1 MVVLDE
7 RLSAAAQ
14 MIRPGS
20 RVADVGTDHGYLIA
34 RLLLDG
40 KAAFGYA
47 CDIHP
52 NPLEKAAK
60 TLRQYDLQDR
70 CALLLGD
77 GLQGLSEEQVDD
89 VVIAGMGGDMILH
102 ILDEAG
108 WRNPAHRFVLQ
119 PMTKIHELRIGLY
132 QRGYEILKEQ
142 AAQVKNFAYTVMQV
156 RWCGQPR
163 EITDLFARVGMLP
176 QTRSAAALVYLEKQA
191 QSAEKI
197 AEGLEKSNTKRNE
210 IDKYYELAKE
220 IRAICA
226 DWREE
231 E

>member
-1 MVVLDE
+1 
-7 RLSAAAQ
+7 
-14 MIRPGS
+14 
-20 RVADVGTDHGYLIA
+20 
-34 RLLLDG
+34 
-40 KAAFGYA
+40 
-47 CDIHP
+47 
-52 NPLEKAAK
+52 
-60 TLRQYDLQDR
+60 
-70 CALLLGD
+70 
-77 GLQGLSEEQVDD
+77 
-89 VVIAGMGGDMILH
+89 
-102 ILDEAG
+102 
-108 WRNPAHRFVLQ
+108 
-119 PMTKIHELRIGLY
+119 
-132 QRGYEILKEQ
+132 
-142 AAQVKNFAYTVMQV
+142 MQV